1 MLYLKTANFEDLEK
15 EYLFVT
21 SEPADENGFI
31 NDFAGISKDTSFSEK
46 AG

>member
-1 MLYLKTANFEDLEK
+1 MLYLKIANFEDLEK

-31 NDFAGISKDTSFSEK
+31 NDFVWSDGENDPLKQ
-46 AG
+46 